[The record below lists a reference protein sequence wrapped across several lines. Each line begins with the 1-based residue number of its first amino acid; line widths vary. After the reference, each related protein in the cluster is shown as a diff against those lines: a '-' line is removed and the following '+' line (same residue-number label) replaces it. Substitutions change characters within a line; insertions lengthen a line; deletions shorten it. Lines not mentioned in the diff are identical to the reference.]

1 MTKNTLGDLNGYLF
15 EQMARLSNEELKGEA
30 LVEEMNRSKAITEV
44 AKNIIQNGNLVLQ
57 GMKAIDD
64 RMDANAKLPKMLEG

>member
-57 GMKAIDD
+57 GMKAMDD